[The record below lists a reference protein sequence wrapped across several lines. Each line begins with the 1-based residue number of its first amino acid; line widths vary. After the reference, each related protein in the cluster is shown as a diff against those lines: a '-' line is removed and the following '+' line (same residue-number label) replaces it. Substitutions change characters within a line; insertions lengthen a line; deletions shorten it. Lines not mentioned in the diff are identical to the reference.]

1 MIYHKSKEILITFFL
16 IFFLPLFSFAFDAN
30 STHPAL
36 TEEIVKFYNSFAER
50 KITNEELELLK
61 QGSILED
68 NSPRWVNHFYD
79 VFHNLGLNLATIR
92 GANNLEINAFLKFL
106 PHQPL
111 KSPEWAQNEIVQSK
125 YLNNRTYQRAKRLY
139 FENKNE
145 ALITL
150 GYLLHLLE
158 DLGVPDHARGDSHSG
173 LFGDP
178 KSNYEDYAKYIT
190 DRYYLT
196 FAQELIKNN
205 AQPYNFSDI
214 DSFFSSLSKFT
225 ASRWFS
231 EDTIDLRNEFFG
243 APKFKDLILDTKTQ
257 LYYLNGRPV
266 LKVDKPNDESLEK
279 IVYTTKDNQIHQAWF
294 NTVVPEIIKHGAG
307 LLNLYFSEI
316 KEMENEQAFLLY
328 EKDIGRRV
336 ELANFFGV
344 FSNLP
349 SYVLTKAWQGGEAI
363 IRVISGIKETTSPS
377 LPIVKTQYS
386 LKIEKKEEQKLESQP
401 QPQKQEEITYK
412 EEKKDVVIERK
423 VSENVKIPTTNLNL
437 INTTTQVST
446 PTIASIPKTTTSIAV
461 ITSTPALRQQIVPP
475 TTQIFSQ
482 TSYTGGGAPL
492 TQPPSKDPCD
502 DYKNKNYPK
511 IIINEIQFET
521 APDTKDE
528 FIELYNPNNEEI
540 DLTCWKLEKYASKQ
554 NPTSTPSLTTL
565 IPSSKFQGKIKPHG
579 YFLITSSST
588 KEKYQGDLSYAESYS
603 ISKNNVIILRKPNG
617 EISDLVGYGDDAQRI
632 YQYENSPFIAQN
644 FENKSIQ
651 RKNFQDTD
659 DNSKDFWL
667 HKPSPKNSSITE
679 SPRQDFIDLTAII
692 IQNFNV
698 VSTSTEDSYFLNI
711 SFNEPNPEAEL
722 SARFGASNYSYELL
736 ISTSTNFSTFKL
748 EDFGVTSTLPLPKFD
763 GSTTS
768 LSFEITKCPTTSTK
782 YYFALVL
789 KDNLDEENKSNIA
802 TSSTTLPEDLCNPG
816 GNFLVQNIS
825 TTTTSTGKV
834 LFSEIYIK
842 EGTSTGEFIELYNP
856 NEFAIDL
863 TGWEIRKIN
872 KNGKEQKIIPSSKFK
887 GIIPPF
893 SYFLLVN
900 ANTSSEMTINPDFIY
915 SKSNDLAK
923 DNGLI
928 LYDKENKIIDQVC
941 WGNPKDFQNC
951 ASNPNSTSLSLQ
963 RKKTATSTPE
973 TIISQNLGNAYSTNN
988 SLNDFV
994 YASINPENSSITRP
1008 TIKNIQNFQVSF
1020 GRPII
1025 TYKDHPSPSGS
1036 SYDLRFSWISP
1047 IIYDKEGLRYEL
1059 RLATSSQISIQES
1072 LLLNTSTI
1080 KFLDKQEADFNVYEF
1095 YKKTNTILQGSMVFY
1110 LTLLDENNKVLNLAS
1125 TTLNVSLPQYN
1136 NRLEIPK
1143 DDVEYLTE
1151 PGYQQTYTQIKFI
1164 PRYDDEVRYIS
1175 LEAALSYPDPIS
1187 SIINNL
1193 FLYLFDDKNKLITT
1207 TTVEI
1212 SQHLGWH
1219 SACSSQHFYI
1229 LKLNQPFTLEKNKTY
1244 IIKTSHP
1251 SFRFKEFCSGY
1262 GFSLEGHMF

>member
-1 MIYHKSKEILITFFL
+1 MIYGVNKNIFAIFLL
-16 IFFLPLFSFAFDAN
+16 IFFSPLFSFAFDAN

-50 KITNEELELLK
+50 KITNEELQLLK

-150 GYLLHLLE
+150 GHLLHLLE

-190 DRYYLT
+190 DRYNLT

-205 AQPYNFSDI
+205 AQPYNFSEI

-225 ASRWFS
+225 ASHWFS
-231 EDTIDLRNEFFG
+231 EDTIDLRNEFFSE
-243 APKFKDLILDTKTQ
+243 PRFRDLILDTKTQ
-257 LYYLNGRPV
+257 LYYLNGKPI
-266 LKVDKPNDESLEK
+266 LKEQFDQYKK
-279 IVYTTKDNQIHQAWF
+279 TTTYTIKDNQIHQAWF

-316 KEMENEQAFLLY
+316 KEMENEQALLLY

-349 SYVLTKAWQGGEAI
+349 SYALTKAWQGGEAI
-363 IRVISGIKETTSPS
+363 FKVISGIKETISPS

-386 LKIEKKEEQKLESQP
+386 LKVEKKEEQKLGP
-401 QPQKQEEITYK
+401 QPHPQQKQEEITYK
-412 EEKKDVVIERK
+412 EEKKEVIIERK
-423 VSENVKIPTTNLNL
+423 VPEN

-446 PTIASIPKTTTSIAV
+446 PTIASTPKTTTSIAV
-461 ITSTPALRQQIVPP
+461 ITSTPALRQQIVLPS
-475 TTQIFSQ
+475 TQIFSQ
-482 TSYTGGGAPL
+482 TSYTGGGASL
-492 TQPPSKDPCD
+492 TQPSSKDPCD

-511 IIINEIQFET
+511 IIINEVQFET
-521 APDTKDE
+521 VSDTKDE

-554 NPTSTPSLTTL
+554 SPTSTPSLTTL

-588 KEKYQGDLSYAESYS
+588 KEKYQGDLAYAESYS

-644 FENKSIQ
+644 FEKSIQ

-698 VSTSTEDSYFLNI
+698 VSTSTEDSYLLNI
-711 SFNEPNPEAEL
+711 SFNEPNPESEP
-722 SARFGASNYSYELL
+722 SVRFRASNYSYELL
-736 ISTSTNFSTFKL
+736 VSTSTNFSTFKL
-748 EDFGVTSTLPLPKFD
+748 VDFGVTSTLPLPKFD
-763 GSTTS
+763 GSTAS
-768 LSFEITKCPTTSTK
+768 LSFEVNKCPTTSTN
-782 YYFALVL
+782 YYFALFL
-789 KDNLDEENKSNIA
+789 KDNLDEENKSNPA
-802 TSSTTLPEDLCNPG
+802 TSSATLPEDLCNPG
-816 GNFLVQNIS
+816 ESTLVQNIS
-825 TTTTSTGKV
+825 TTTTSTGKI

-856 NEFAIDL
+856 NEFDIDL

-872 KNGKEQKIIPSSKFK
+872 RNGKEQTIIPSSKFK
-887 GIIPPF
+887 GIIPSF

-900 ANTSSEMTINPDFIY
+900 ANTSSEITTNPDFIY
-915 SKSNDLAK
+915 PKSYDLAK

-928 LYDKENKIIDQVC
+928 LIDKEGKVIDKVC
-941 WGNPKDFQNC
+941 WRDILNTDFQNC
-951 ASNPNSTSLSLQ
+951 ISNPTSTSLSLQ

-973 TIISQNLGNAYSTNN
+973 TIINQNLGNAYSTNN
-988 SLNDFV
+988 SSNDFL
-994 YASINPENSSITRP
+994 YAPINPENSSTTRP
-1008 TIKNIQNFQVSF
+1008 TIKDIQNFQVSNQ
-1020 GRPII
+1020 GRI
-1025 TYKDHPSPSGS
+1025 YN
-1036 SYDLRFSWISP
+1036 FSWLSP
-1047 IIYDKEGLRYEL
+1047 AYYDENLNYEL
-1059 RLATSSQISIQES
+1059 LISTFSSSTFRTIASTTFKILESQSLSLNLCNLNIASGTDLYFQLNLLNNSQALKTASTSAKMINCFDDITQSFRETSYQEDLVYVNPSFFAIRKITWGYEILNNINFKKIKIIFTDCQPMCYVSLFSSLNPLYFKIFKIVETENVSSGVVLFDDLNAATINVISDAPPPSYVPIRILIIELLQPITFNQNDNILISIQG
-1072 LLLNTSTI
+1072 
-1080 KFLDKQEADFNVYEF
+1080 D
-1095 YKKTNTILQGSMVFY
+1095 VFSPRPGVVF
-1110 LTLLDENNKVLNLAS
+1110 EGEVL
-1125 TTLNVSLPQYN
+1125 P
-1136 NRLEIPK
+1136 
-1143 DDVEYLTE
+1143 
-1151 PGYQQTYTQIKFI
+1151 
-1164 PRYDDEVRYIS
+1164 
-1175 LEAALSYPDPIS
+1175 
-1187 SIINNL
+1187 
-1193 FLYLFDDKNKLITT
+1193 
-1207 TTVEI
+1207 
-1212 SQHLGWH
+1212 
-1219 SACSSQHFYI
+1219 
-1229 LKLNQPFTLEKNKTY
+1229 
-1244 IIKTSHP
+1244 
-1251 SFRFKEFCSGY
+1251 
-1262 GFSLEGHMF
+1262 

>member
-1 MIYHKSKEILITFFL
+1 MIYHKSKKTLITFLL
-16 IFFLPLFSFAFDAN
+16 ISLLPLFSFAFDAN

-68 NSPRWVNHFYD
+68 SSPRWVNHFYD

-92 GANNLEINAFLKFL
+92 GASSFEINAFLKFL
-106 PHQPL
+106 PYQPL
-111 KSPEWAQNEIVQSK
+111 KSPEWARNEIVQSK

-150 GYLLHLLE
+150 GHLLHLLE
-158 DLGVPDHARGDSHSG
+158 DLGVPDHARGDSHGG

-225 ASRWFS
+225 ASHWFS
-231 EDTIDLRNEFFG
+231 EDTIDLRNEFFSE
-243 APKFKDLILDTKTQ
+243 PRFRDLILDTKTQ

-294 NTVVPEIIKHGAG
+294 NSIVPEIIKHGAG
-307 LLNLYFSEI
+307 LLNFYFSEI
-316 KEMENEQAFLLY
+316 KEIENEQALLLY

-349 SYVLTKAWQGGEAI
+349 SYTLTKAWQGGEAI
-363 IRVISGIKETTSPS
+363 FKVISGIKETISPS
-377 LPIVKTQYS
+377 LSIVKTQYS
-386 LKIEKKEEQKLESQP
+386 LKIEKKEEQKLVPQP
-401 QPQKQEEITYK
+401 QLQQKQEEKITYK
-412 EEKKDVVIERK
+412 EEKKEI
-423 VSENVKIPTTNLNL
+423 
-437 INTTTQVST
+437 
-446 PTIASIPKTTTSIAV
+446 TISIKNKQTGEIKTTTLDLSNTKTFKLN
-461 ITSTPALRQQIVPP
+461 TSTQTTSTLSLRQQIIP
-475 TTQIFSQ
+475 TSTQIFSQ
-482 TSYTGGGAPL
+482 TSYIRGGGGV
-492 TQPPSKDPCD
+492 TIQKDKCD

-521 APDTKDE
+521 ASDTRDE

-540 DLTCWKLEKYASKQ
+540 DLTCWKLEKYTSKQ
-554 NPTSTPSLTTL
+554 SPTSTPSLTTL
-565 IPSSKFQGKIKPHG
+565 IPSSKFQGKIKPNG

-588 KEKYQGDLSYAESYS
+588 KEKYQGDLAYAESYS

-679 SPRQDFIDLTAII
+679 SPRQDFIDLTATI

-711 SFNEPNPEAEL
+711 SFNEPNPEAGL
-722 SARFGASNYSYELL
+722 SVRFRASNYSYELL
-736 ISTSTNFSTFKL
+736 VSTSTKFSTFNL
-748 EDFGVTSTLPLPKFD
+748 VDFGVTSTLPLPKFD
-763 GSTTS
+763 GSTAS
-768 LSFEITKCPTTSTK
+768 LSFEINKCPTTSTI
-782 YYFALVL
+782 YYFALFI
-789 KDNLDEENKSNIA
+789 KDNLDEENKSNPA
-802 TSSTTLPEDLCNPG
+802 TSSATLAEDLCNPG
-816 GNFLVQNIS
+816 ESTLVQNIS
-825 TTTTSTGKV
+825 TTTTSTGKI

-856 NEFAIDL
+856 NEFDIDL

-872 KNGKEQKIIPSSKFK
+872 RNGKEQTIIPSSKFK
-887 GIIPPF
+887 GIIPSF

-900 ANTSSEMTINPDFIY
+900 ANTSLEITTNPDFIY
-915 SKSNDLAK
+915 PKSYDLAK

-928 LYDKENKIIDQVC
+928 LIDKEGKVIDKVC
-941 WGNPKDFQNC
+941 WRDILNTDFQNC
-951 ASNPNSTSLSLQ
+951 ISNPTSTSLSLQ

-973 TIISQNLGNAYSTNN
+973 TIINQNLGNAYSTNN
-988 SLNDFV
+988 SSNDFL
-994 YASINPENSSITRP
+994 YAPINPENSSITRP
-1008 TIKNIQNFQVSF
+1008 TIKDIQNFQVSNQGKIYNF
-1020 GRPII
+1020 SWLSPAYYDENLSYELLIS
-1025 TYKDHPSPSGS
+1025 TSSPSTFQIIASTTFKILENQSLSLNLCNLNIPSGTDLYFQLNLLNNSQILKTASTSIKMINCFDDITQSFRETSYQEDLVYVNPSFFAIRKITWGYEILNNVNFKKIKIIFTDCQPMCYVSLFSNLNPLYFKIFKIVETENVS
-1036 SYDLRFSWISP
+1036 SDVVLFDDLNAATINVISDAPPPSYVLIRILIIELLQP
-1047 IIYDKEGLRYEL
+1047 ITFNQNDNIL
-1059 RLATSSQISIQES
+1059 ISIQG
-1072 LLLNTSTI
+1072 
-1080 KFLDKQEADFNVYEF
+1080 D
-1095 YKKTNTILQGSMVFY
+1095 VFSPRPGVVF
-1110 LTLLDENNKVLNLAS
+1110 EGEVL
-1125 TTLNVSLPQYN
+1125 P
-1136 NRLEIPK
+1136 
-1143 DDVEYLTE
+1143 
-1151 PGYQQTYTQIKFI
+1151 
-1164 PRYDDEVRYIS
+1164 
-1175 LEAALSYPDPIS
+1175 
-1187 SIINNL
+1187 
-1193 FLYLFDDKNKLITT
+1193 
-1207 TTVEI
+1207 
-1212 SQHLGWH
+1212 
-1219 SACSSQHFYI
+1219 
-1229 LKLNQPFTLEKNKTY
+1229 
-1244 IIKTSHP
+1244 
-1251 SFRFKEFCSGY
+1251 
-1262 GFSLEGHMF
+1262 